1 MSINKLKNKVVSQL
15 QLGEFPINHAPYVSL
30 EHGIQCI
37 PQHYLQ
43 YQHNRES
50 VELLVVDIEY
60 WHNFIVLVDEDKSGI
75 YLQIAVIGIDNY
87 PSANYAVTPDKL
99 SVKQHRLANSETTS
113 ATKKVVYGR
122 KWRVE
127 KELPTS
133 EIIQTAFLALKTARE
148 HEIRELF
155 RLQHKGALT
164 TPFNNHHDLP
174 VMAKLLTARC
184 TNTPVDTDLAC
195 LPLDE
200 QLQRINH
207 ALALISYDSA
217 CFAVQQHTGNKL
229 AIERRYNGDWL
240 IDIKLLANS
249 DTQLAEVVTKRTAST
264 ASKPTPL
271 GYTVLTL
278 IVSSLSINKIY
289 FNLMRLLINLSD
301 QHVAENFSYR
311 GFKRFSSENSIL
323 QIAELSTDLR
333 QKNGTQK
340 DSFISEFIKSNNTV
354 DAARVPE
361 LRPGKL
367 AQKVAK
373 KMSQFDQLQG
383 FIPKLISQ

>member
-1 MSINKLKNKVVSQL
+1 MPINKLKNEVVSQL
-15 QLGEFPINHAPYVSL
+15 QLGESPINHAPYVSL
-30 EHGIQCI
+30 ENGMQCI

-60 WHNFIVLVDEDKSGI
+60 WHNFIVLIDEDKSGI
-75 YLQIAVIGIDNY
+75 YLQIAVIGKDNY
-87 PSANYAVTPDKL
+87 PSSNDAVRPDQL
-99 SVKQHRLANSETTS
+99 SVNSHHPLINSVTHS
-113 ATKKVVYGR
+113 AINKVVYGR

-148 HEIRELF
+148 HEVRELF

-174 VMAKLLTARC
+174 VMAKLLTASG
-184 TNTPVDTDLAC
+184 TNSPLNTDLAS

-200 QLQRINH
+200 QILSINQ
-207 ALALISYDSA
+207 ALAKVSYDSA
-217 CFAVQQHTGNKL
+217 SFAVHNTNSKL
-229 AIERRYNGDWL
+229 AIESRYNGDWL

-249 DTQLAEVVTKRTAST
+249 DTQLAEITTNKQTHAASKSSPSNVTVVTLIIPR
-264 ASKPTPL
+264 
-271 GYTVLTL
+271 LT
-278 IVSSLSINKIY
+278 INAIY
-289 FNLMRLLINLSD
+289 FNLMQALIDLSNK
-301 QHVAENFSYR
+301 HVAENFSYR
-311 GFKRFSSENSIL
+311 GFNRFSTDNSIL
-323 QIAELSTDLR
+323 EIAQLSMGLR
-333 QKNGTQK
+333 QKRGVQQG
-340 DSFISEFIKSNNTV
+340 SFISEFTKKNNQI

-367 AQKVAK
+367 AQKIVK

-383 FIPKLISQ
+383 FIPKISCQ